1 MERVSTSHYGEMK
14 VRTASEWWTS
24 HHRGFFWLPLS
35 GEDPII
41 GHHRWL
47 YLQNLKNET
56 VFI

>member
-47 YLQNLKNET
+47 YL
-56 VFI
+56 